1 MAKKVSL
8 VTSCY
13 NGESYLGRYLEC
25 ILSQDYPNI
34 ELIFVNDGSTDAT
47 ESIFLS
53 YQQKLE
59 EKGISCKYIMQ
70 KNLGPAGAIN
80 TGIKY
85 ISGEYLAWP
94 DSDDILLNNFI
105 SSRVNALEK
114 HPQAGIVVCPIEC
127 VDESDINII
136 RRKENVFRGWSSSE
150 ERNIYMDILRLQ
162 NILVFPGSFMLRTS
176 FFKETNP
183 RQDFP
188 HPREIGQNFQM
199 LLPISYKYKAC
210 YTNVVSFRYVIR
222 ANSHSHAK
230 KTKEQSIAK
239 HQIGKKLLQDLTSII
254 PFESEA
260 GKQETLRIIE
270 WRYLRWLMEIG
281 MEYDD
286 FELYKHAFRQAKK
299 MGETDWHTELEYIR
313 FKFPLINHIVKPISK
328 IKRIVIGK

>member
-1 MAKKVSL
+1 MSEIN
-8 VTSCY
+8 T
-13 NGESYLGRYLEC
+13 EYLHRYLEC
-25 ILSQDYPNI
+25 LLTQDYPNI
-34 ELIFVNDGSTDAT
+34 ELIFVNDGSTDDT
-47 ESIFLS
+47 ERIFLS
-53 YQQKLE
+53 FQHKLE
-59 EKGISCKYIMQ
+59 EKGISYKYIKQ
-70 KNLGPAGAIN
+70 KNLGPAGAVN
-80 TGIKY
+80 TGIKHV
-85 ISGEYLAWP
+85 SGEYLAWP
-94 DSDDILLNNFI
+94 DSDDILLSNFI

-114 HPQAGIVVCPIEC
+114 HPNAGLVVCPIEC
-127 VDESDINII
+127 VDEKDLKTVLS
-136 RRKENVFRGWSSSE
+136 KKNVFSDWPLSE

-162 NILVFPGSFMLRTS
+162 NILVFPGSFMVKTS
-176 FFKETNP
+176 FFKESNP
-183 RQDFP
+183 KQDFP

-230 KTKEQSIAK
+230 ETKEQSIAK

-260 GKQETLRIIE
+260 GKQETLRVIE

-281 MEYDD
+281 MEYGD

-313 FKFPLINHIVKPISK
+313 FKFPLINHIVKPISR